1 MICCTKQFQ
10 HLLFVVTVEDWVP
23 EVGAEERYNRM
34 KKAAKDGIIYLLHV
48 MEDNKATLEACE
60 KLIPE
65 LLAEGYT
72 FVNLPDLFKL
82 EGVDPKQPKAMWSF
96 TK

>member
-1 MICCTKQFQ
+1 MSTFENLTDEQ
-10 HLLFVVTVEDWVP
+10 VE
-23 EVGAEERYNRM
+23 EM
-34 KKAAKDGIIYLLHV
+34 
-48 MEDNKATLEACE
+48 LE
-60 KLIPE
+60 E

-82 EGVDPKQPKAMWSF
+82 EGVNPKQPKAMWSF